1 MNKRQIS
8 FDKEKYKNEELMWAD
23 IVDVSRILIKQDY
36 EVLIRY
42 EDCGVYILE
51 YAYDPD
57 KVPGCDMFMVVTYEE
72 ADMIENLRLGDCVED
87 NSYHNDDTYGLCE
100 EVEE

>member
-8 FDKEKYKNEELMWAD
+8 FDSEKYENEELMWAD
-23 IVDVSRILIKQDY
+23 IVNVSRILIRQNY

-51 YAYDPD
+51 YAYDPNEL
-57 KVPGCDMFMVVTYEE
+57 PGCDMFMCVTPDE
-72 ADMIENLRLGDCVED
+72 ADMIETHRMNPFNED
-87 NSYHNDDTYGLCE
+87 VGIRE